1 MLGRRFNILEW
12 LGDAYATVCRRNEAL
27 TIEEGKLLGIE
38 DVIKIAAIRQGK
50 NRSAFT
56 THSHTGIL
64 RKVFELPGRISNFS
78 GLKDEQDGL
87 NGRGFKS
94 NKTKRKGK
102 NRREFLHMDYGYE

>member
-1 MLGRRFNILEW
+1 MLGRRFNILGW
-12 LGDAYATVCRRNEAL
+12 LGNAYATVCWRNEAL

-64 RKVFELPGRISNFS
+64 RKVFDLSGRVLNTS
-78 GLKDEQDGL
+78 GVKGEQDEPK
-87 NGRGFKS
+87 GRGVKS
-94 NKTKRKGK
+94 IKKKRKGK
-102 NRREFLHMDYGYE
+102 NRRDLLRMDYDGL